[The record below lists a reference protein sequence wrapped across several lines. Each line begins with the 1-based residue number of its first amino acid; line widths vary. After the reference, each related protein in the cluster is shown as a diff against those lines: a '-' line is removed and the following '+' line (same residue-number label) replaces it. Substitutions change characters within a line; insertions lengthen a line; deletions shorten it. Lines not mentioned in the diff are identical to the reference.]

1 MTRHKNVLLIFF
13 IIAISFITAGYSF
26 NPKSNASE
34 KIIVSKNMGFA
45 VVELFTSEGCSSCPS
60 ADKNV
65 AKLLSRHID
74 NVYILSYHVDYW
86 NRLGWK
92 DPFSHAA
99 FTARQSQYSR
109 FFSLNS
115 IYTPQVVVNGRS
127 EFVGSNDIKLNAV
140 VENNINNG
148 VRSDLHIE
156 TERKGNM
163 LTVHYNVSHPEP
175 VLLNL
180 ALIQPEATTSVKSG
194 ENGGKILHHVNIVR
208 ALNIIDVKG
217 NGYLTIEIPK
227 QITAIPL
234 QLIAFTQSKQHLQIL
249 GADSKNL

>member
-1 MTRHKNVLLIFF
+1 MLIFF
-13 IIAISFITAGYSF
+13 TVAISIIATGYSF
-26 NPKSNASE
+26 NPGSNASE
-34 KIIVSKNMGFA
+34 KTIVKRNVGFA

-99 FTARQSQYSR
+99 FTARQGQYAR
-109 FFSLNS
+109 FFSLKA

-127 EFVGSNDIKLNAV
+127 EFVGSNEVKLNSV
-140 VENNINNG
+140 VENSISTG
-148 VRSDLHIE
+148 MRSGLQVE
-156 TERKGNM
+156 TERKDNI
-163 LTVHYNVSHPEP
+163 LTVRYDISYPEP
-175 VLLNL
+175 VLLNM
-180 ALIQPEATTSVKSG
+180 AFVQPEATTSVKSG
-194 ENGGKILHHVNIVR
+194 ENSGKTLHHVNVVR
-208 ALNIIDVKG
+208 ALNIVEVKG
-217 NGYLTIEIPK
+217 KGYLTLEIPK

-234 QLIAFTQSKQHLQIL
+234 EFIAFTQSKQQLQIL
-249 GADSKNL
+249 GADRKIL

>member
-13 IIAISFITAGYSF
+13 TVAISFIVAGYSF
-26 NPKSNASE
+26 NLKSNASE
-34 KIIVSKNMGFA
+34 EIIVSKNMGFA

-109 FFSLNS
+109 SFSLKS
-115 IYTPQVVVNGRS
+115 MYTPQVVVNGRS
-127 EFVGSNDIKLNAV
+127 EFVGSNEVKLNAV
-140 VENNINNG
+140 VENSINNG
-148 VRSDLHIE
+148 VRSGLQVE

-163 LTVHYNVSHPEP
+163 LIVHYDVSHPEP
-175 VLLNL
+175 VLLNM
-180 ALIQPEATTSVKSG
+180 AFVQPEATTSVKSG
-194 ENGGKILHHVNIVR
+194 ENGGKTLHHVNIVR
-208 ALNIIDVKG
+208 ALNIVEVKG
-217 NGYLTIEIPK
+217 KGYLTLEIPK

-234 QLIAFTQSKQHLQIL
+234 EFIAFTQSKQQLQIL
-249 GADSKNL
+249 GADSKIL